1 MEREERWI
9 ATVREKLR
17 GADESLP
24 EGGWEALERDL
35 AAAGRRRRAFTPAWK
50 KIAAVAAV
58 VAIAVLIGET
68 VVNQKVLWT
77 VIDKQRSLPENLR
90 RRTVSFYLYDDEPL
104 RNEAPTA
111 LSEAP
116 APLAAKVRQALAE
129 SRPAAIVAADG
140 SVQTL
145 SGDAVA
151 EVRSSRSEMEA
162 AAPSDAEPSEA
173 GGESVAE
180 EKEAQPAAKV
190 AASRSSQRTVARTLP
205 GEAARRSFEPERVK
219 RRTSVGLFAAGL
231 PTAQQVSSG
240 RATPLAS
247 ASPSHVLSS
256 SGIFRMKRGYDD
268 YLYRHKQPLSFGISV
283 RKEFGYGLSLESGL
297 VYSLLRSDVRVSQND
312 ESFSQ
317 TLHMLGIPLRVN
329 WDFLSRGD
337 WKLYLGAGGMV
348 EKCLYAKFGS
358 ESVAEKELQW
368 SLTANAGVQYDFTR
382 RTALYFEPGV
392 SYYLTET
399 ALRTARTVSPVNL
412 SLQLGVRL
420 TY

>member
-1 MEREERWI
+1 MQRFGRSCEVPTSRCRKE
-9 ATVREKLR
+9 
-17 GADESLP
+17 
-24 EGGWEALERDL
+24 
-35 AAAGRRRRAFTPAWK
+35 AGRRWSATWPLPAGGAGAFTPAWK

-68 VVNQKVLWT
+68 VVNQGVVDGDRQTTFFAGELT
-77 VIDKQRSLPENLR
+77 TADGQL
-90 RRTVSFYLYDDEPL
+90 LYDDEPL

-116 APLAAKVRQALAE
+116 APLVAKVRQALAE

-140 SVQTL
+140 SVRTL
-145 SGDAVA
+145 SGDALA
-151 EVRSSRSEMEA
+151 EVRSSRSETEA
-162 AAPSDAEPSEA
+162 AAPSDAEPSAAGEEA
-173 GGESVAE
+173 VAE
-180 EKEAQPAAKV
+180 EKEAQPAAKA

-348 EKCLYAKFGS
+348 EKVPLCEIRLRVRRRKGAAMVVDRQRGCTVRFYAADGP
-358 ESVAEKELQW
+358 L
-368 SLTANAGVQYDFTR
+368 
-382 RTALYFEPGV
+382 
-392 SYYLTET
+392 
-399 ALRTARTVSPVNL
+399 LRT
-412 SLQLGVRL
+412 GRL
-420 TY
+420 LLPDGNRVADGPDGFAGQFVFAVGRASDLLRRFR

>member
-68 VVNQKVLWT
+68 VVNQGVVDGDRQTTFFAGELT
-77 VIDKQRSLPENLR
+77 TADGQLLYE
-90 RRTVSFYLYDDEPL
+90 YDDEPL

-116 APLAAKVRQALAE
+116 APLVAKVRQALAE

-140 SVQTL
+140 SVRTL

-151 EVRSSRSEMEA
+151 EVRSSRSE
-162 AAPSDAEPSEA
+162 
-173 GGESVAE
+173 
-180 EKEAQPAAKV
+180 
-190 AASRSSQRTVARTLP
+190 T
-205 GEAARRSFEPERVK
+205 EAARRSFEPGRVK

-231 PTAQQVSSG
+231 PTAQQMSSG

>member
-68 VVNQKVLWT
+68 VVNQGVVDGDRQTTFFAGELT
-77 VIDKQRSLPENLR
+77 TADGQL
-90 RRTVSFYLYDDEPL
+90 LYDDEPL

-140 SVQTL
+140 SVRTL

-151 EVRSSRSEMEA
+151 EVRSSRSETEA
-162 AAPSDAEPSEA
+162 AAPSDAEPSAAGEEA
-173 GGESVAE
+173 VAE
-180 EKEAQPAAKV
+180 EKEAQPAAKA
-190 AASRSSQRTVARTLP
+190 AASRSSERTIARTLP

-317 TLHMLGIPLRVN
+317 TLHMLGIPLRLEA
-329 WDFLSRGD
+329 LSGCRRNGRKVPLCEIRLRVRRRKGAAMVVDRQRGCT
-337 WKLYLGAGGMV
+337 V
-348 EKCLYAKFGS
+348 RFYAADGP
-358 ESVAEKELQW
+358 L
-368 SLTANAGVQYDFTR
+368 
-382 RTALYFEPGV
+382 
-392 SYYLTET
+392 
-399 ALRTARTVSPVNL
+399 LRT
-412 SLQLGVRL
+412 GRL
-420 TY
+420 LLPDGNRVADGPDGFAGQFVFAVGRASDLLRRFR

>member
-68 VVNQKVLWT
+68 VVNQGVVDGDRQTTFFAGELT
-77 VIDKQRSLPENLR
+77 TADGQL
-90 RRTVSFYLYDDEPL
+90 LYDDEPL

-205 GEAARRSFEPERVK
+205 GEAARRSFADVGGAF
-219 RRTSVGLFAAGL
+219 RRRIADGAAGVVGAGDAVGFGFAL
-231 PTAQQVSSG
+231 SCAQ
-240 RATPLAS
+240 
-247 ASPSHVLSS
+247 
-256 SGIFRMKRGYDD
+256 FE
-268 YLYRHKQPLSFGISV
+268 RHFPNETRL
-283 RKEFGYGLSLESGL
+283 RRLSL
-297 VYSLLRSDVRVSQND
+297 
-312 ESFSQ
+312 
-317 TLHMLGIPLRVN
+317 P
-329 WDFLSRGD
+329 
-337 WKLYLGAGGMV
+337 A
-348 EKCLYAKFGS
+348 
-358 ESVAEKELQW
+358 
-368 SLTANAGVQYDFTR
+368 
-382 RTALYFEPGV
+382 
-392 SYYLTET
+392 
-399 ALRTARTVSPVNL
+399 
-412 SLQLGVRL
+412 
-420 TY
+420 

>member
-68 VVNQKVLWT
+68 VVNQGVVDGDRQTTFFAGELT
-77 VIDKQRSLPENLR
+77 TADGQL
-90 RRTVSFYLYDDEPL
+90 LYDDEPL

-116 APLAAKVRQALAE
+116 APLVAKVRQALAE

-162 AAPSDAEPSEA
+162 AAP
-173 GGESVAE
+173 
-180 EKEAQPAAKV
+180 
-190 AASRSSQRTVARTLP
+190 SRSSQRTVARTLP

>member
-68 VVNQKVLWT
+68 VVNQGVVDGDRQTTFFAGELT
-77 VIDKQRSLPENLR
+77 TADGQL
-90 RRTVSFYLYDDEPL
+90 LYDDEPL
-104 RNEAPTA
+104 RNEALTA

-116 APLAAKVRQALAE
+116 APLVAKVRQALAE

-145 SGDAVA
+145 SGDALAGGGAV
-151 EVRSSRSEMEA
+151 VPKRDGSRSTVGCGTLCGRGR
-162 AAPSDAEPSEA
+162 SGSR
-173 GGESVAE
+173 GERGATCRKGRRLAFVGADDR
-180 EKEAQPAAKV
+180 PH
-190 AASRSSQRTVARTLP
+190 ASRGSRTAFLRT
-205 GEAARRSFEPERVK
+205 GAGQ

>member
-1 MEREERWI
+1 MNTMGNDMQ
-9 ATVREKLR
+9 ADPSSGPMFSDKL
-17 GADESLP
+17 DLP
-24 EGGWEALERDL
+24 DVSNGILNIPDGQELVFEGGVPYLR
-35 AAAGRRRRAFTPAWK
+35 K
-50 KIAAVAAV
+50 
-58 VAIAVLIGET
+58 
-68 VVNQKVLWT
+68 
-77 VIDKQRSLPENLR
+77 NLR
-90 RRTVSFYLYDDEPL
+90 
-104 RNEAPTA
+104 
-111 LSEAP
+111 
-116 APLAAKVRQALAE
+116 Q
-129 SRPAAIVAADG
+129 
-140 SVQTL
+140 
-145 SGDAVA
+145 
-151 EVRSSRSEMEA
+151 
-162 AAPSDAEPSEA
+162 
-173 GGESVAE
+173 
-180 EKEAQPAAKV
+180 
-190 AASRSSQRTVARTLP
+190 
-205 GEAARRSFEPERVK
+205 VK
-219 RRTSVGLFAAGL
+219 D
-231 PTAQQVSSG
+231 
-240 RATPLAS
+240 
-247 ASPSHVLSS
+247 
-256 SGIFRMKRGYDD
+256 IK
-268 YLYRHKQPLSFGISV
+268 HKQPLSFGISV

>member
-68 VVNQKVLWT
+68 VVNQGVVDGDRQTTFFAGELT
-77 VIDKQRSLPENLR
+77 TADGQL
-90 RRTVSFYLYDDEPL
+90 LYDDEPL
-104 RNEAPTA
+104 RNEALTA

-116 APLAAKVRQALAE
+116 APLVAKVRQALAE

-145 SGDAVA
+145 SGDALA
-151 EVRSSRSEMEA
+151 EVRSSRSE
-162 AAPSDAEPSEA
+162 
-173 GGESVAE
+173 
-180 EKEAQPAAKV
+180 
-190 AASRSSQRTVARTLP
+190 T
-205 GEAARRSFEPERVK
+205 EAARRSFEPERVQ

>member
-68 VVNQKVLWT
+68 VVNQGVVDGDRQTTFFAGELT
-77 VIDKQRSLPENLR
+77 TADGQL
-90 RRTVSFYLYDDEPL
+90 LYDDEPL

-116 APLAAKVRQALAE
+116 APLVAKVRQALAE

-140 SVQTL
+140 SVRTL

-151 EVRSSRSEMEA
+151 EVRSSRSETEA

-180 EKEAQPAAKV
+180 EKEAQPAAKA
-190 AASRSSQRTVARTLP
+190 AASRSSERTIARTLP
-205 GEAARRSFEPERVK
+205 GEAARRSFEPER
-219 RRTSVGLFAAGL
+219 
-231 PTAQQVSSG
+231 AQQVSSG

>member
-68 VVNQKVLWT
+68 VVNQGVVDGDRQTTFFAGELT
-77 VIDKQRSLPENLR
+77 TADGQL
-90 RRTVSFYLYDDEPL
+90 LYDDEPL
-104 RNEAPTA
+104 RNEAPTV

-116 APLAAKVRQALAE
+116 A
-129 SRPAAIVAADG
+129 RPAAIVAADG
-140 SVQTL
+140 SVRTL

-151 EVRSSRSEMEA
+151 EVRSSRSETEA
-162 AAPSDAEPSEA
+162 AAPSDAEPSAAGEEA
-173 GGESVAE
+173 VAE
-180 EKEAQPAAKV
+180 EKEAQPAAKA

>member
-9 ATVREKLR
+9 ATIRQTLR
-17 GADESLP
+17 RTDEPLP

-35 AAAGRRRRAFTPAWK
+35 AAAGQRRRAFNPVWK

-68 VVNQKVLWT
+68 VVNQGVVDGDRKTEFFAGELTTADGQLIHTEETLW
-77 VIDKQRSLPENLR
+77 NA
-90 RRTVSFYLYDDEPL
+90 
-104 RNEAPTA
+104 EAPIA
-111 LSEAP
+111 PSEAP
-116 APLAAKVRQALAE
+116 APLVAKVRQALAE
-129 SRPAAIVAADG
+129 RQPEAIAASDLMAQSVGGDAAEEDRPPRSEAVSSGTSTAEQPSAGEKESAAPAGKAAAAHPSPRTIARTIPDESALRAFEPKRPSRP
-140 SVQTL
+140 
-145 SGDAVA
+145 
-151 EVRSSRSEMEA
+151 
-162 AAPSDAEPSEA
+162 
-173 GGESVAE
+173 
-180 EKEAQPAAKV
+180 
-190 AASRSSQRTVARTLP
+190 
-205 GEAARRSFEPERVK
+205 
-219 RRTSVGLFAAGL
+219 TSVGFYAAGL
-231 PTAQQVSSG
+231 PTAQHVSSG
-240 RATPLAS
+240 RATPMSS
-247 ASPSHVLSS
+247 ASHVLSS
-256 SGIFRMKRGYDD
+256 SGIVRMKRGYED

-283 RKEFGYGLSLESGL
+283 RKEFGHGLSLESGL

-329 WDFLSRGD
+329 WDFLARSN

-348 EKCLYAKFGS
+348 EKNLYAKFGS
-358 ESVAEKELQW
+358 ETVAEKALQW
-368 SLTANAGVQYDFTR
+368 SLTANAGLQYDFTR

-399 ALRTARTVSPVNL
+399 DLRTARTVSPVNL

>member
-68 VVNQKVLWT
+68 VVNQGVVDGDRQTTFFAGELT
-77 VIDKQRSLPENLR
+77 TADGQLLYE
-90 RRTVSFYLYDDEPL
+90 YDDEPL

-116 APLAAKVRQALAE
+116 APLVAKVRQALAE

-140 SVQTL
+140 SVRTL

-151 EVRSSRSEMEA
+151 EVRSSRSETEA

-173 GGESVAE
+173 GEESVAE
-180 EKEAQPAAKV
+180 EKEAQPAAKA
-190 AASRSSQRTVARTLP
+190 AASRSSERTIARTLP
-205 GEAARRSFEPERVK
+205 GEAARRSFEPGRVK

-231 PTAQQVSSG
+231 PTAQQMSSG
-240 RATPLAS
+240 RNMG
-247 ASPSHVLSS
+247 SPKPQNTSS
-256 SGIFRMKRGYDD
+256 R
-268 YLYRHKQPLSFGISV
+268 
-283 RKEFGYGLSLESGL
+283 
-297 VYSLLRSDVRVSQND
+297 
-312 ESFSQ
+312 
-317 TLHMLGIPLRVN
+317 
-329 WDFLSRGD
+329 
-337 WKLYLGAGGMV
+337 
-348 EKCLYAKFGS
+348 
-358 ESVAEKELQW
+358 
-368 SLTANAGVQYDFTR
+368 
-382 RTALYFEPGV
+382 
-392 SYYLTET
+392 
-399 ALRTARTVSPVNL
+399 
-412 SLQLGVRL
+412 
-420 TY
+420 

>member
-68 VVNQKVLWT
+68 VVNQGVVDGDRQTTFFAGELT
-77 VIDKQRSLPENLR
+77 TADGQL
-90 RRTVSFYLYDDEPL
+90 LYDDEPL

-116 APLAAKVRQALAE
+116 APLVAKVRQALAE

-140 SVQTL
+140 SVRTL

-151 EVRSSRSEMEA
+151 EVRSSRSETEA

-180 EKEAQPAAKV
+180 EKEAQPAAKA
-190 AASRSSQRTVARTLP
+190 AASRSS
-205 GEAARRSFEPERVK
+205 ERRSPARFPGKPHGVPSNRSGCSGG
-219 RRTSVGLFAAGL
+219 RRWGFSPPDCRRRSRCRRG
-231 PTAQQVSSG
+231 G
-240 RATPLAS
+240 RRRWLRLRPL
-247 ASPSHVLSS
+247 
-256 SGIFRMKRGYDD
+256 MC
-268 YLYRHKQPLSFGISV
+268 SV
-283 RKEFGYGLSLESGL
+283 RAA
-297 VYSLLRSDVRVSQND
+297 
-312 ESFSQ
+312 FS
-317 TLHMLGIPLRVN
+317 
-329 WDFLSRGD
+329 
-337 WKLYLGAGGMV
+337 
-348 EKCLYAKFGS
+348 E
-358 ESVAEKELQW
+358 
-368 SLTANAGVQYDFTR
+368 
-382 RTALYFEPGV
+382 
-392 SYYLTET
+392 
-399 ALRTARTVSPVNL
+399 
-412 SLQLGVRL
+412 
-420 TY
+420 

>member
-68 VVNQKVLWT
+68 VVNQGVVDGDRQTTFFAGELT
-77 VIDKQRSLPENLR
+77 TADGQL
-90 RRTVSFYLYDDEPL
+90 LYDDEPL

-116 APLAAKVRQALAE
+116 APLVAKVRQALAE

-140 SVQTL
+140 SVRTL

-151 EVRSSRSEMEA
+151 EVRSSRSETEA

-173 GGESVAE
+173 GEESVAE
-180 EKEAQPAAKV
+180 EKEAQPAAKA
-190 AASRSSQRTVARTLP
+190 AASRSSERTIARTLP
-205 GEAARRSFEPERVK
+205 GEAARRSFEPGRVK

-268 YLYRHKQPLSFGISV
+268 YP
-283 RKEFGYGLSLESGL
+283 
-297 VYSLLRSDVRVSQND
+297 VSYTHL
-312 ESFSQ
+312 
-317 TLHMLGIPLRVN
+317 TLPTILRV
-329 WDFLSRGD
+329 
-337 WKLYLGAGGMV
+337 
-348 EKCLYAKFGS
+348 
-358 ESVAEKELQW
+358 
-368 SLTANAGVQYDFTR
+368 
-382 RTALYFEPGV
+382 
-392 SYYLTET
+392 
-399 ALRTARTVSPVNL
+399 
-412 SLQLGVRL
+412 
-420 TY
+420 